1 MTSIEQIIQR
11 EVNPFD
17 STTFR
22 PGNFW
27 REESSIEQMVNSIH
41 QEAIS
46 EVQSVLDFVAA
57 DSRTRTILLSGDSGT
72 GKSYLLG
79 RLKSTLNSRA
89 FFAYIGPWPDR
100 QFIWRHTLRNTVDSL
115 MYVPVHQ
122 TESQLLLWLKK
133 LSAFRETGLKKQILG
148 ERNLFIHN
156 FKGTYPSGIFNPNEF
171 FSILYALTQP
181 DLYPLACDW
190 LKGDD
195 LDEESLQ
202 LLNVKQPI
210 DSEMKAQNILANFG
224 RISVATQPIV
234 LCFDNLDNVDRSEE
248 GAIDLQSLFNINSII
263 HNQKSKNFLVII
275 SIITNT
281 WNQNNKQIQP
291 ADKARIDTQIR
302 LRPIDLDRAQKL
314 WASRMYPLH
323 CQADAP
329 PHSAIYPLDRAALE
343 EKFPG
348 GKALPRQVLMLGR
361 QLFQTAK
368 NEGISAQKDATLQ
381 LSSEPDRMAAFHL
394 LWLKEFAKMEMKVTQ
409 IRNFSGPEL
418 IHMLREALSILEI
431 AKLQPKLLPSKTYAS
446 YSLSYHLPL
455 KPGQIGLIWTEEPN
469 LVSFCHVMK
478 VCQNALKQK
487 LCTSLQLIRA
497 ERLGVPRN
505 QGYQAYQKLFDR
517 TEHLHVIPDLKS
529 IHYLATYSSVV
540 KAARA
545 EELVLGDRTL
555 SLTDLIALVRQS
567 GLLQQCLLL
576 QKLGVFW
583 QETERS
589 QPLSSQQQLPEFI
602 LALVKTQQLIGR
614 QILLD
619 RSRDRFPE
627 LSPEQI
633 DLAIE
638 TLCQE
643 QAIQILDP
651 RVNPEEQLVAIVRKL
666 TVQSKR

>member
-27 REESSIEQMVNSIH
+27 REDSNTEQTVNSIH

-46 EVQSVLDFVAA
+46 EVQSVLDLVAA
-57 DSRTRTILLSGDSGT
+57 DSRTRTILLAGDSGT

-79 RLKSTLNSRA
+79 RLKLTLNSRA

-122 TESQLLLWLKK
+122 QESQLLLWLKK
-133 LSAFRETGLKKQILG
+133 LSAFRDTGLKKQILG
-148 ERNLFIHN
+148 ERHLFIHN
-156 FKGTYPSGIFNPNEF
+156 FKGTYPSGIYNPNEF

-181 DLYPLACDW
+181 ELYAIACDW

-210 DSEMKAQNILANFG
+210 DSEMKAQSILANFG

-263 HNQKSKNFLVII
+263 HNQKSKNFLVVI

-291 ADKARIDTQIR
+291 ADIARIDTQIR
-302 LRPIDLDRAQKL
+302 LRPIDLDRAEKL
-314 WASRMYPLH
+314 WASRLYPLH
-323 CQADAP
+323 CQADSP
-329 PHSAIYPLDRAALE
+329 PSSAIYPLSRSALE

-361 QLFQTAK
+361 QLFQAAK
-368 NEGISAQKDATLQ
+368 NEEIIIKKDETIQ
-381 LSSEPDRMAAFHL
+381 LASEPDRQASFHL
-394 LWLKEFAKMEMKVTQ
+394 LWLKEFAKIEMKVNQ
-409 IRNFSGPEL
+409 IRDFSGPEL
-418 IHMLREALSILEI
+418 IQMLREALSILEI

-455 KPGQIGLIWTEEPN
+455 QPGQIGLIWTEEPN

-478 VCQNALKQK
+478 VCQDALKKK

-505 QGYQAYQKLFDR
+505 QGYQAYQKLFSH
-517 TEHLHVIPDLKS
+517 TQHLHVVPDLSS
-529 IHYLATYSSVV
+529 IHYLATYSSLV

-555 SLTDLIALVRQS
+555 SLTDLIALVHQS
-567 GLLQQCLLL
+567 GLLKSCLLL

-583 QETERS
+583 EDTDRP
-589 QPLSSQQQLPEFI
+589 QPLDAQTQLPEFI
-602 LALVKTQQLIGR
+602 LALVKTQQLVGR
-614 QILLD
+614 QILID
-619 RSRDRFPE
+619 RSIDRFPE
-627 LSPEQI
+627 LTLEQI
-633 DLAIE
+633 DRAIE
-638 TLCQE
+638 NLCQE

-651 RVNPEEQLVAIVRKL
+651 RVNPEEQLLTISRKIAL
-666 TVQSKR
+666 SN